1 MHILTTFFVASGQC
15 GSCWAFSST
24 GSLEGQHFKKT
35 GDLVSLSEQNLVDC
49 VTANNGCDGGW
60 MDNSFDY
67 IKTNNGID
75 TESSYPYYARQ
86 LGYCYFKPS
95 SVGATDTGTL

>member
-1 MHILTTFFVASGQC
+1 
-15 GSCWAFSST
+15 
-24 GSLEGQHFKKT
+24 
-35 GDLVSLSEQNLVDC
+35 
-49 VTANNGCDGGW
+49 

-95 SVGATDTGTL
+95 SVGATDTGTLWHTCECIYTFYQFSRSSISSYSREQ